1 MKNPLLYPANGQEV
15 VFDTVRRD
23 KNIQNLKIGTLVEN
37 IFLGTRF
44 SLTIDDLYNLATNEA
59 ETIKFRNDMIDDLI
73 SNPKLEEAFF
83 QIPSALAYLK
93 EFTRKMEFRESDICK
108 VALNYRRLSLY
119 ANLMNGLKSAFTDPN
134 VVVKSEAIQVL
145 KGIVDE
151 FYHQDE
157 IDNMLAEFAK
167 VDTSWLDIRS
177 FALGA
182 NLKNGAI
189 LQNMTIANFD
199 TESHD
204 TTSIFVTWKEGDI
217 NGVSNL
223 KAMPNISNI
232 GLFQDRV
239 LDMIKECY
247 EKPVKEIKKI
257 CSRYKPQGLQRF
269 QALDTAFSFYAG
281 ALNLVRRLR
290 AMDFAMCKPEIIA
303 SERFFLDAK
312 EMYPIELAL
321 DPDNNTIKN
330 EVSFPGDG
338 KFYLLTGANSS
349 GKSTYMTSTGQLIWL
364 FQLGYWLPADV
375 VKIAPVNSIF
385 TIFSGGETDNYEDS
399 RMGEEVRQI
408 KEMLPNVTANSV
420 IIMNEPLTST
430 SPMEGSEICA
440 DLIRTLLDRNASGVI
455 ATHFY
460 ELYDFLPQIDK
471 IHPGKTGSL
480 ITVTIP
486 DPKSDIAIRTYK
498 IKIGSPQKKS
508 YALEVAA
515 THGITLR
522 QMHSR
527 FEDRG
532 IHLELT
538 DDILTEL
545 HSDEADANLDDK

>member
-119 ANLMNGLKSAFTDPN
+119 AKLMNGLKSAFTDPT

-145 KGIVDE
+145 KDIVDE
-151 FYHQDE
+151 FYHQDQ
-157 IDNMLAEFAK
+157 IDSMLAEFAK
-167 VDTSWLDIRS
+167 IDTSWLDIRS

-182 NLKNGAI
+182 NLKNGGI
-189 LQNMTIANFD
+189 LQNMTIAHFD
-199 TESHD
+199 TENHD
-204 TTSIFVTWKEGDI
+204 TTSIFVTWKDGDI

-247 EKPVKEIKKI
+247 EKPVKEIKKV

-290 AMDFAMCKPEIIA
+290 SMDFTMCKPEIIS

-349 GKSTYMTSTGQLIWL
+349 GKSTYMTATGQLIWL
-364 FQLGYWLPADV
+364 FQLGYWLPADA

-408 KEMLPNVTANSV
+408 KEMLPNVTGNSV

-460 ELYDFLPQIDK
+460 ELYDFLPQIEK